1 MPAAS
6 RTAVGVAAL
15 RAAHVLHD
23 APPPILNDVVAI
35 QLIDPD
41 MRARLEGPGAAEHL
55 AKAEAL
61 RVHVVVR
68 SRFAEDCLE
77 AAFERGVRQYVILG
91 AGLDTFAWRQPA
103 WASGLRIFEV
113 DQAGSQLDK
122 QDRVAR
128 AGLAAP
134 PNLVFV
140 PVDFE
145 TEPLGQCLSGA
156 GVDLRA
162 PVFFSWLGVTPYL
175 DEAAIDDVLRVV
187 VGGAPGTEVVFTFAP
202 VGDTPS
208 AVAAMAAALGEVFRI
223 LLHAGTTRRQAAWPG
238 IRRGVLP
245 HAGGS
250 DRAVFREPR
259 RRADGPAPRLDR
271 SRPRL
276 TV

>member
-1 MPAAS
+1 M
-6 RTAVGVAAL
+6 
-15 RAAHVLHD
+15 
-23 APPPILNDVVAI
+23 
-35 QLIDPD
+35 
-41 MRARLEGPGAAEHL
+41 
-55 AKAEAL
+55 
-61 RVHVVVR
+61 HVVVR

-113 DQAGSQLDK
+113 DQAGSQQDK

-187 VGGAPGTEVVFTFAP
+187 AGGPPGT
-202 VGDTPS
+202 
-208 AVAAMAAALGEVFRI
+208 
-223 LLHAGTTRRQAAWPG
+223 
-238 IRRGVLP
+238 
-245 HAGGS
+245 
-250 DRAVFREPR
+250 
-259 RRADGPAPRLDR
+259 R
-271 SRPRL
+271 SRLHVRARR
-276 TV
+276 